1 MIKRLG
7 VSLFNRQDCAE
18 LQTMAWICKVGQIY
32 NLYKTPGA
40 LGVPYMIDKA
50 KNMCPA

>member
-1 MIKRLG
+1 MIEGLG
-7 VSLFNRQDCAE
+7 DSLFNRWACAG
-18 LQTMAWICKVGQIY
+18 LQTMAWICRVGQIY